1 MLLKEQ
7 EVPQQAVRG
16 QRGMEMSEANSDL
29 VKGQLSELDPE
40 VMHVIQAYNEA
51 KVVLEVE
58 FDLV

>member
-1 MLLKEQ
+1 
-7 EVPQQAVRG
+7 
-16 QRGMEMSEANSDL
+16 MEMSEANSDL